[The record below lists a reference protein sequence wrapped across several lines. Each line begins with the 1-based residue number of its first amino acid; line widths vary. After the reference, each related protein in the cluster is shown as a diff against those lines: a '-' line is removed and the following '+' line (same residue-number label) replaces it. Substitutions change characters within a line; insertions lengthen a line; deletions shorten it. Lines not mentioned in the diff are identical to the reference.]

1 MAAPRAARTVSSSRI
16 ATNVR
21 ISLIAWILQQEQQVA
36 QAEQT
41 LRISLLRDCRAQV
54 IERTGV
60 VALELARQRAAPERI
75 GVERR
80 RGRRRLRVR
89 VALELHRHLP
99 EGVLGAARIRLDGAL
114 EIGDRPVVV
123 APRGPGDGERDDH
136 RGGDPCPHVR
146 PFSARRSISNAA
158 CVDCHFTE
166 ARPPR
171 KRKWRLVT
179 APATASPT
187 NTVPTGFAAV
197 PPSGPATPVIARP
210 QGAPARSQTERT
222 IASAQGALTAP
233 WVRRISAGTPSS
245 SSFARFE
252 YTSTPRSKYADEPGT
267 FVSRWPRSPPVHD
280 SARARVSRRSRRSRP
295 TTTSS

>member
-60 VALELARQRAAPERI
+60 VALELARQRAAPERV

-80 RGRRRLRVR
+80 RGLRVR

-114 EIGDRPVVV
+114 EISDRPVVA

-136 RGGDPCPHVR
+136 LGGDPCPHVR

-166 ARPPR
+166 ARSPR
-171 KRKWRLVT
+171 KRKRRLVT
-179 APATASPT
+179 SLATASAT
-187 NTVPTGFAAV
+187 NTVPTGLAAV

-210 QGAPARSQTERT
+210 QGVPARSQMPRA
-222 IASAQGALTAP
+222 IASAHGALTAP
-233 WVRRISAGTPSS
+233 WTRRISAGTPRSC
-245 SSFARFE
+245 SFARFE
-252 YTSTPRSKYADEPGT
+252 
-267 FVSRWPRSPPVHD
+267 
-280 SARARVSRRSRRSRP
+280 
-295 TTTSS
+295 